1 MINLYLWN
9 RNQAEKYRK
18 TLSEKIDRL
27 LSPGE
32 FPGNPAT
39 DLQKFYLDYK
49 NRAVQFV
56 NETTESHR
64 QELRN
69 SENAHL
75 LLLKQTAMVDVVI
88 QASLRTAVW
97 LYNKTHSLNLREQDV
112 PIAIVARGG
121 YGREEIYFCSDVD
134 IQLVSK
140 ALPQGKTRE
149 TVGEIVNY
157 FEYLFIHQDIFRT
170 ASSFSYSEMDETDLK
185 FDAKKMAAFYSL
197 MEHRL
202 VAGDAQVYNEFKS
215 SIKTAALFHKE
226 EIVAHFLQS
235 KTCYDVQNT
244 VFQQEPNV
252 KDELRR
258 LYWALSLARWRHSLE
273 KNNQFELLQEL
284 FSQDKLSAPAFK
296 NLQNALNFLSR
307 VRLFLHCHQKGYQRD
322 LLSYE
327 VREKIAESMGFELKR
342 FFHEYFYNAAYPM
355 KRYSRNLFWESVTF
369 DEQSVKNLH
378 EDFAV
383 TADNQIVCQKNPEET
398 IAAQPELI
406 FKILSWV
413 AEEGC
418 YPSYPIIRAIEN
430 NVDQM
435 CPIFLAGEK
444 SGEVRSYFKAI
455 VEGKYFSRALRLLHE
470 FGLLA
475 HYYIPEFKNL
485 CGLLQDIYVH
495 LFPTD
500 VHVLSALDELNKLE
514 LNKDIDP
521 FLRELYES
529 VKDKT
534 ALKLSVLLHDIGK
547 GIKKAGEDEEMAGS
561 RAIPR
566 ILENLGYG
574 DDPRRIQDVAFLV
587 ERHLTLRDLL
597 LLDPDQDDTYEMI
610 WDLVYHDKE
619 RLKMLSLLTYSDRGG
634 TKMKMSA
641 SQIEQLKL
649 FYQNTLHHKKRSS
662 AGNAVKLEFL
672 DMIRLPRDLQM
683 QLEIYNEF

>member
-1 MINLYLWN
+1 MISLYLWN
-9 RNQAEKYRK
+9 RNQSEKYRK

-27 LSPGE
+27 VSPDE
-32 FPGNPAT
+32 FPEDPAS

-49 NRAVQFV
+49 NRAIQFV
-56 NETTESHR
+56 NEATEWHKK
-64 QELRN
+64 ELQTSDN
-69 SENAHL
+69 SHL
-75 LLLKQTAMVDVVI
+75 LLLKQTALVDVVV
-88 QASLRTAVW
+88 QASLRTAIW
-97 LYNKTHSLNLREQDV
+97 LYNKAHGRDLREQDV
-112 PIAIVARGG
+112 PIAIAARGG
-121 YGREEIYFCSDVD
+121 YGREEMYFCSDVD
-134 IQLVSK
+134 IQIVSK
-140 ALPQGKTRE
+140 ALPQGETRE
-149 TVGEIVNY
+149 TVGKIVNY

-170 ASSFSYSEMDETDLK
+170 ASSFGYSELDETGQKL
-185 FDAKKMAAFYSL
+185 DARKMAAFYSL

-202 VAGDAQVYNEFKS
+202 VAGDERVYGEFAD
-215 SIKTAALFHKE
+215 SIKTAARVHKD
-226 EIVAHFLQS
+226 EILAHCLQN

-258 LYWALSLARWRHSLE
+258 LYWALSLARWRYSLE

-284 FSQDKLSAPAFK
+284 FSREKLSAPAFK

-307 VRLFLHCHQKGYQRD
+307 VRLFLHCYQKGYQRD

-327 VREKIAESMGFELKR
+327 VREKIAESMNYDLKR
-342 FFHEYFYNAAYPM
+342 FFHEYFYNAVYPM
-355 KRYSRNLFWESVTF
+355 KRYSRNLFWESLTF
-369 DEQSVKNLH
+369 DEQCVKNLH

-383 TADNQIVCQKNPEET
+383 NADNQIVCKKDPEET
-398 IAAQPELI
+398 IAGRPELI

-418 YPSYPIIRAIEN
+418 YPSYPIIRSIEN

-435 CPIFLAGEK
+435 CPIFLADEK
-444 SGEVRSYFKAI
+444 SEEALSYFKAV

-475 HYYIPEFKNL
+475 HYYIPDFKNL

-514 LNKDIDP
+514 LDKDIDP

-547 GIKKAGEDEEMAGS
+547 GLKKEGEDEEMAGS

-566 ILENLGYG
+566 ILESLGYG

-587 ERHLTLRDLL
+587 ERHLTMRDLL

-610 WDLVYHDKE
+610 WDLVCHDKE

-662 AGNAVKLEFL
+662 AGSA
-672 DMIRLPRDLQM
+672 
-683 QLEIYNEF
+683 